1 MALTLVWTAPPG
13 PALQTPLTGPQRQA
27 QPVLRTPVGT
37 RLPSLSHPGPWE
49 PPASLPPSGHQ
60 SPEGFLQHLGV
71 PGGTHSWGDRGG
83 FREPENTLDTTQHF
97 TGAHLLVL
105 TNEGLALANGA
116 LCFSD
121 VFPAQVRQARPVWR
135 KALSE
140 EGAAGEV
147 VSRPISPAH
156 HGLHRWG
163 WPSGGGW
170 VGVSVRG
177 PKGGKSLLTADR
189 LLPVVITN
197 PTWSTRAARLG
208 GHIPPT
214 PRDWLARPGRWTP
227 VGGGLLSML

>member
-1 MALTLVWTAPPG
+1 M
-13 PALQTPLTGPQRQA
+13 
-27 QPVLRTPVGT
+27 GT
-37 RLPSLSHPGPWE
+37 RPPSLSHPGPWE
-49 PPASLPPSGHQ
+49 PLASLPPSGHQ

-71 PGGTHSWGDRGG
+71 PGGTHPWGDRGG

-97 TGAHLLVL
+97 TAAQLVL
-105 TNEGLALANGA
+105 TNEGLDPLANGA

-121 VFPAQVRQARPVWR
+121 VVPAKGREARPVWR

-147 VSRPISPAH
+147 VSCFISPAR

-170 VGVSVRG
+170 VGVLPQAFLPVSVRG
-177 PKGGKSLLTADR
+177 PQGGKSLLTVGC
-189 LLPVVITN
+189 LLPMVITN

-208 GHIPPT
+208 GHVPPT
-214 PRDWLARPGRWTP
+214 PSDWLARPGRWTL

>member
-1 MALTLVWTAPPG
+1 M
-13 PALQTPLTGPQRQA
+13 
-27 QPVLRTPVGT
+27 GT
-37 RLPSLSHPGPWE
+37 RLPSLSCPGPWE
-49 PPASLPPSGHQ
+49 PLASLPPSGHQ

-97 TGAHLLVL
+97 TGAHLLVE
-105 TNEGLALANGA
+105 TNEGLDSLANGA

-121 VFPAQVRQARPVWR
+121 VVPAQVWEARPVWR

-147 VSRPISPAH
+147 VSRFISPAH
-156 HGLHRWG
+156 HGLHRWS

-170 VGVSVRG
+170 VGVLPQPFLLVSVRG
-177 PKGGKSLLTADR
+177 PQGGKSLLTMDC
-189 LLPVVITN
+189 LLPMVITN

-208 GHIPPT
+208 TGWP
-214 PRDWLARPGRWTP
+214 DLAAGLWW
-227 VGGGLLSML
+227 VGGCSPCSRLKLFSRRAQPAASAPPGSLVETQTLRPLGL